1 MVDTSRLGAVP
12 ARTFEGAAFRHV
24 APKYDP
30 RSGEGARLHGGRF
43 NPPGSFPVLYL
54 CTTRPCVITEFLRFG
69 RAQAIGVQALL
80 PRALYRYSV
89 RLTRILDLTDEAVL
103 SSLGASQEVITDES
117 WAATQELGAEAHRLG
132 WQAILAP
139 SATRT
144 DEVLAVFPEL
154 LGSGEL
160 IPSLLEIWDDIEDL
174 ALPEE

>member
-24 APKYDP
+24 APRYDP

-54 CTTRPCVITEFLRFG
+54 CTTRPCVVAELYRFG

-80 PRALYRYSV
+80 PRALYRYTV
-89 RLTRILDLTDEAVL
+89 RLTRVLDLTDHAVL
-103 SSLGASQEVITDES
+103 ASLDVSREVVVGEG
-117 WAATQELGAEAHRLG
+117 WAATQELGAAAHRLG

-144 DEVLAVFPEL
+144 DEVLAIFPEL
-154 LGSGEL
+154 IGSGEL
-160 IPSLLEIWDDIEDL
+160 VPSLLEIWNDVEDL
-174 ALPEE
+174 APHGE